1 MKIAIVTGAS
11 SGMGREAV
19 LQIADQFPKLSE
31 IWVAARRKERLEEL
45 QKCSK
50 IPLRIFPL
58 DLGTEDAVKT
68 LAYAL
73 NEEKPEV
80 KLLVNAAGYGKI
92 GSVEEHTCS
101 EETGM
106 VRINC
111 EALCAITRIVLP
123 FMSDN
128 SRILQFASSA
138 AFLPQPDFAVYAA
151 SKAFVL
157 SYSRALHAELR
168 KRKIAVTAV
177 CPGPVDTEFFDIAQT
192 NAKAPFYKKFFMADA
207 KRVVRKALQDSMMG
221 KSISIYGISMQL
233 FYLFCKILPHDVILR
248 IYRP

>member
-19 LQIADQFPKLSE
+19 LQIAEQFPKLSE
-31 IWVAARRKERLEEL
+31 IWTVARRKDRLEEL

-50 IPLRIFPL
+50 IPLRIFSL
-58 DLGTEDAVKT
+58 DLGTEAAVET
-68 LAYAL
+68 LASAL
-73 NEEKPEV
+73 IAEKPEV
-80 KLLVNAAGYGKI
+80 KILVNAAGYGKI
-92 GSVEEHTCS
+92 GSVGSNSCS

-111 EALCAITRIVLP
+111 EALCAVTHTVLP

-168 KRKIAVTAV
+168 KRRIAVTAV

-192 NAKAPFYKKFFMADA
+192 SANVPFYKKLFMSDA
-207 KRVVRKALQDSMMG
+207 KKVVKKALRDSMMG
-221 KSISIYGISMQL
+221 KSISVYGSSMQL
-233 FYLFCKILPHDVILR
+233 FRVLCKILPHTVILR